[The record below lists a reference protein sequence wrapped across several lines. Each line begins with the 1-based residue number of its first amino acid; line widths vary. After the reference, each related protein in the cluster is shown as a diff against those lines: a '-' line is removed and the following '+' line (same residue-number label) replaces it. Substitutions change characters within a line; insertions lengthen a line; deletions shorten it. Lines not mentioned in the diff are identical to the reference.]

1 MAPIFVMLIKALL
14 PTAVEYIKQEV
25 VDALDEQSAKETR
38 PKEPTSGSKTIRNR
52 KAATR

>member
-25 VDALDEQSAKETR
+25 VEALDEQAAKETT
-38 PKEPTSGSKTIRNR
+38 KEPTSGSKTIRNR